1 MNQGAGKMNTT
12 ITRRRFAAR
21 LAGGAA
27 AVPLA
32 ACGLSA
38 CGGGDAAGFFFT
50 AFLLTA
56 LIGNTDSGISVHPT
70 GTGFLSLEPG
80 VALEIDSDV
89 PVVFTIS
96 ATNVTIATPVVTS
109 RSWSTAGVTSSA
121 AGQFVLG
128 VSLFGDPSV
137 NASIVVNVTPK
148 R

>member
-1 MNQGAGKMNTT
+1 MDTKT
-12 ITRRRFAAR
+12 ITRRRFAA
-21 LAGGAA
+21 G
-27 AVPLA
+27 PLVVL
-32 ACGLSA
+32 GLSA
-38 CGGGDAAGFFFT
+38 CGGGDAAGLLFT
-50 AFLLTA
+50 LFVLTA
-56 LIGNTDSGISVHPT
+56 LVGNTDSGVTVRPT

-109 RSWSTAGVTSSA
+109 RSWRTAGATTSTS
-121 AGQFVLG
+121 GQFVLN

-137 NASIVVNVTPK
+137 YATFVVNVAP

>member
-1 MNQGAGKMNTT
+1 MDTKT
-12 ITRRRFAAR
+12 ITRRRFAAG
-21 LAGGAA
+21 LARGAA
-27 AVPLA
+27 AAPLA
-32 ACGLSA
+32 VLGLSA

-50 AFLLTA
+50 LFVLTA
-56 LIGNTDSGISVHPT
+56 LVGNSDSGVTVRPT

-109 RSWSTAGVTSSA
+109 RSWRTAGASTSTS
-121 AGQFVLG
+121 GQFVLT

-137 NASIVVNVTPK
+137 NATFVVNVAP

>member
-1 MNQGAGKMNTT
+1 MDTKP
-12 ITRRRFAAR
+12 ITRRRFAAG
-21 LAGGAA
+21 LARGAA
-27 AVPLA
+27 AAPLA
-32 ACGLSA
+32 VLGLTA
-38 CGGGDAAGFFFT
+38 CGGGDAVGFFFT
-50 AFLLTA
+50 LFVLTA
-56 LIGNTDSGISVHPT
+56 LIGDSDSGVTVRPT

-109 RSWSTAGVTSSA
+109 RSWRTAGASTSTS
-121 AGQFVLG
+121 GQFVLN

-137 NASIVVNVTPK
+137 NATFVVNVAP